1 MQVLGISVE
10 DWLAVLTIIVTVCTA
25 LIKGFKWAFHS
36 AYKEESENN
45 RKTFEKLSDTVNT
58 LNETVTELR
67 TDLSKNNETIN
78 RHERQ
83 ILALQFKTGLKKED
97 DVDDDD

>member
-10 DWLAVLTIIVTVCTA
+10 DWLAVITIVGSVYTV

-36 AYKEESENN
+36 VYKEESESN
-45 RKTFEKLSDTVNT
+45 RKTFQRLSDTVSKLNNT
-58 LNETVTELR
+58 VDELR
-67 TDLSKNNETIN
+67 SDLSKNNETLN
-78 RHERQ
+78 RHDKQ

-97 DVDDDD
+97 DIDD